1 MIASI
6 PAYKNIY
13 FDFYINFPDKWNFR
27 TKTSAQGNFG
37 MQYQINDDDLPDHDG
52 EYKVL
57 FFATYRRDSK
67 LIERCN
73 FFVSVHRLKN
83 FFDLLLFAKNKEG
96 VTNCDYS
103 SKVFLGRDAQ
113 EVSITQEYNGKKI
126 ITKVIVWMERPE
138 IWLSAI
144 AEGDSLHNFEEA
156 ERLFHKMHRIAS

>member
-6 PAYKNIY
+6 LAYKNIY
-13 FDFYINFPDKWNFR
+13 FDFYINFPNKWNFR
-27 TKTSAQGNFG
+27 TKTSAQGNPG
-37 MQYQINDDDLPDHDG
+37 MQYQINDDDLPDRDG

-57 FFATYRRDSK
+57 FFATHRPESN

-73 FFVSVHRLKN
+73 FLVSVHRFQN

-103 SKVFLGRDAQ
+103 PKVFLGRDAQ
-113 EVSITQEYNGKKI
+113 EVTITQEYADKKI
-126 ITKVIVWMERPE
+126 TTKVIVWMEYPE